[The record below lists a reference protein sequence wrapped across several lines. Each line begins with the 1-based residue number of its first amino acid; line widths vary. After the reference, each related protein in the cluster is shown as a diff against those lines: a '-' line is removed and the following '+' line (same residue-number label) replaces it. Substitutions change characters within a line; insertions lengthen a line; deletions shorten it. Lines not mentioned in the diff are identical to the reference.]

1 MDQDSPASATELETG
16 AAETLASSVSS
27 RLKAC
32 IISGEMRPGQKLRL
46 RELADQFG
54 MGFSPLREA
63 LNRLSRDGLVVHTE
77 QRGFSVAP
85 MSAEALDELLETRCS
100 LNELALRQSI
110 ARGDAAWEE
119 GVVLA
124 YHRLSRMP
132 RWISL
137 TPPVVNVDW
146 ERAHRIFHRGLIEAC
161 GSRWLIGYCE
171 QLFDAA
177 DRYRHIARHS
187 PEAPG
192 RAKEDMHRR
201 IMEATVAR
209 DADKAVQ
216 LLTEHFTGTAE
227 MCRKVRREGG
237 WT

>member
-1 MDQDSPASATELETG
+1 MSPGSTIETVPVAG
-16 AAETLASSVSS
+16 TAETLASSVFGQ
-27 RLKAC
+27 LKAC
-32 IISGEMRPGQKLRL
+32 IIAGKLRPGQKLRL
-46 RELADQFG
+46 RELAEQFG

-63 LNRLSRDGLVVHTE
+63 LNRLSRDGLVVHAE
-77 QRGFSVAP
+77 LRGFSVAP
-85 MSAEALDELLETRCS
+85 VSEEALDELLKTRCW

-119 GVVLA
+119 SVVVA
-124 YHRLSRMP
+124 YHRLSRNP

-137 TPPVVNVDW
+137 TPPAVNGEW
-146 ERAHRIFHRGLIEAC
+146 ERAHRIFHGRLIESC
-161 GSRWLIGYCE
+161 GSGWLIGYCE

-177 DRYRHIARHS
+177 DRYRHIARQS

-216 LLTEHFTGTAE
+216 LLNEHFTGTAE
-227 MCRKVRREGG
+227 MCRGVLREGG
-237 WT
+237 WG